1 VDRQN
6 LPAPAAESGESDIQE
21 PRDPAEEL
29 MAAIWSEVLGVRRV
43 GIHDDFFEL
52 GGHSLLATQVTSRV
66 RAAFGVEVPLRR
78 LFEGPT
84 VAELARA
91 VETLLAAGAPA
102 PDGPIP
108 RAPRTPE
115 DTQLPLSF
123 AQERLWFLD
132 RLEPGRTLYNLPLVL
147 RLEGELD
154 AAALA
159 AAFGEIARRHEALR
173 TVFAERDGEP
183 AQVVLPAAPW
193 ELPAADLAG
202 LPAAAREREAARLS
216 LAEAARPFDLSRG
229 PLLRATLLRL
239 APGRHELLLTFHHI
253 VSDGWSMGVLVREM
267 GALYAAALD
276 GRPSPLPELP
286 VQYADFALWQRRW
299 LTGEVLARHTA
310 YWRERLR
317 GLPAETE
324 LPADRSRPA
333 APSHRGAEHHFALA
347 GDQVSALEGL
357 ARREGTTPF
366 MVLAASVLALLS
378 RLSGRDDLAIGTPIA
393 NRNRAETEGLIGFF
407 VNTLVLRA
415 STTSAPAFHDLLLQV
430 RETTLGAFAHQDMP
444 FEKLIEEL
452 QPERDPGRTPSF
464 QVLLA
469 LQNAPRRCR
478 GSPSPARSRPAGRPN
493 STSRSS

>member
-1 VDRQN
+1 
-6 LPAPAAESGESDIQE
+6 
-21 PRDPAEEL
+21 
-29 MAAIWSEVLGVRRV
+29 M
-43 GIHDDFFEL
+43 
-52 GGHSLLATQVTSRV
+52 SRV
-66 RAAFGVEVPLRR
+66 REAFGVEVPLRR

-91 VETLLAAGAPA
+91 VETALAAGAPA

-108 RAPRTPE
+108 RAPRTLRAPA
-115 DTQLPLSF
+115 DTALPLSF

-132 RLEPGRTLYNLPLVL
+132 RLEPGQTLYNLPLVL

-183 AQVVLPAAPW
+183 VQVVLPAGPW
-193 ELPAADLAG
+193 ELPAADLSG
-202 LPAAAREREAARLS
+202 LPAAAREREADRLAA
-216 LAEAARPFDLSRG
+216 AEAARPFDLSRG
-229 PLLRATLLRL
+229 PLLRAVLLRL

-299 LTGEVLARHTA
+299 LTGKVLERHTA

-333 APSHRGAEHHFALA
+333 VASHRGAEHRFALDA
-347 GDQVSALEGL
+347 GQVSALEGL

-366 MVLAASVLALLS
+366 MVLAAATLALLS
-378 RLSGRDDLAIGTPIA
+378 RLSGRDDLSLGTP
-393 NRNRAETEGLIGFF
+393 
-407 VNTLVLRA
+407 
-415 STTSAPAFHDLLLQV
+415 
-430 RETTLGAFAHQDMP
+430 
-444 FEKLIEEL
+444 
-452 QPERDPGRTPSF
+452 
-464 QVLLA
+464 
-469 LQNAPRRCR
+469 
-478 GSPSPARSRPAGRPN
+478 
-493 STSRSS
+493 